1 MRRWEMSVN
10 NATYWNMRREV
21 DKAVGSRLW
30 WVVWLEGYVSTDE
43 EIRNALHEEVMDER
57 D

>member
-1 MRRWEMSVN
+1 MSVN